1 MTEVLTFHLIFKGA
15 ARHQCASLVEEC
27 ERMFVMAGG
36 NHEWLESIENVPP
49 KLRKLFA
56 LSKLLAHQPWLINA
70 EVIKVSK
77 VEMSRAQP
85 EHA

>member
-1 MTEVLTFHLIFKGA
+1 LILQGA
-15 ARHQCASLVEEC
+15 ARHQCASLVEKC

-36 NHEWLESIENVPP
+36 DREWLESIENVPP

-77 VEMSRAQP
+77 VLKMLDDNGLKVAP
-85 EHA
+85 K